1 MSSDIKKAQHD
12 ILQVPIDQT
21 MIDWAKEHSLISAN
35 RCISSSITEFNLG
48 IKAYSNEE
56 IQKQFEDT
64 ILFVL
69 RVGILLGK
77 EMHND
82 EV

>member
-1 MSSDIKKAQHD
+1 MSNIEKAQHD

-21 MIDWAKEHSLISAN
+21 MIDWAREHSLISAD

-48 IKAYSNEE
+48 IKAYSKEE
-56 IQKQFEDT
+56 IQKQFEVT
-64 ILFVL
+64 ILFAL
-69 RVGILLGK
+69 RVGILLGR

>member
-35 RCISSSITEFNLG
+35 RCISSSITGFNLG

-56 IQKQFEDT
+56 IQKQFEET